1 MTAPTQRPSAPDA
14 CGCSDDVYPRC
25 GHDVGAPL
33 AAEVPTVPAPGPC
46 QERAL
51 AALLLD
57 RVALERRIA
66 DATRGLDDAAIGRA
80 VRAFEA
86 ERDRVFALR
95 TASRLGD
102 CGGDV

>member
-46 QERAL
+46 QRAAL
-51 AALLLD
+51 VAALLRRDAAVFDIARLRAGLTAAEFSGAVD
-57 RVALERRIA
+57 DYQVERR
-66 DATRGLDDAAIGRA
+66 RLRA
-80 VRAFEA
+80 M
-86 ERDRVFALR
+86 R
-95 TASRLGD
+95 TAD
-102 CGGDV
+102 